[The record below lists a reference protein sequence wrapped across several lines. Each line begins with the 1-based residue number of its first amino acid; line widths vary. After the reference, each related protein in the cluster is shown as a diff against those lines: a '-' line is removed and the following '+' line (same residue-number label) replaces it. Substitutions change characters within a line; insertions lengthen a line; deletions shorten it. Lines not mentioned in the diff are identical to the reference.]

1 MQPQII
7 PLLPCDPK
15 KTHCHH
21 DDTHATHANHRLN
34 TNGPP
39 ETRSLFQTLERD
51 PELMEFPT
59 RARCAGVFLSS
70 RILLTPPRT
79 RSSKESPARPTGGGK
94 QIPTQPITTKK
105 PSTINTISNQI
116 TNTTPI
122 RKSPSGQFPS
132 KPGITI
138 PKR

>member
-7 PLLPCDPK
+7 PPLPCDPK
-15 KTHCHH
+15 KTQHQH
-21 DDTHATHANHRLN
+21 DDTHETHENHKLN
-34 TNGPP
+34 TSEPQKP
-39 ETRSLFQTLERD
+39 EVSSKPWNETEDSQSSQIVQ
-51 PELMEFPT
+51 
-59 RARCAGVFLSS
+59 GVLVFFLLS
-70 RILLTPPRT
+70 RILLTPPIIKRIT
-79 RSSKESPARPTGGGK
+79 STTNRRRK
-94 QIPTQPITTKK
+94 QISTQPITTKK

-122 RKSPSGQFPS
+122 RKSPRVQFPS